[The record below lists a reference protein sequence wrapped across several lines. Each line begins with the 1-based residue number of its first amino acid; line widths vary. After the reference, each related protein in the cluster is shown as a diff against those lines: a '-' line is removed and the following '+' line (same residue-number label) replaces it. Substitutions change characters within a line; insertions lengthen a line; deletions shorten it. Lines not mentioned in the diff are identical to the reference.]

1 LGHPKRLEIFGYL
14 TQKGGADEAE
24 LVGALALTAPRV
36 KYHLS
41 ILHDANL
48 IAQVEGV
55 DHGKTDRSYIAATSA
70 GL

>member
-1 LGHPKRLEIFGYL
+1 MWHPKRVEILGYL

-24 LVGALALTAPRV
+24 LGKVLDLTAPTV

-41 ILHDANL
+41 VLHDADL
-48 IAQVEGV
+48 IVQVEDG
-55 DHGKTDRSYIAATSA
+55 DHGQRSYIAATSA